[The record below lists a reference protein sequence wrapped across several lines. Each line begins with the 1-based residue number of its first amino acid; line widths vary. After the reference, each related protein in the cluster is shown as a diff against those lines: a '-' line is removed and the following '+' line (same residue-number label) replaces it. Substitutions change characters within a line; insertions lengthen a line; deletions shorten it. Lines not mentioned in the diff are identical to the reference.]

1 MNEAETTT
9 METEKTPNRI
19 EGSDLERKAGGA
31 DMKTAG
37 GDFSLSG
44 GGMEQVRSDV
54 GDGVPDVPSDNDG
67 TASESPAFVA
77 EDAAI
82 RAHFD
87 RLWQEAESFSA
98 AVPGF
103 DLAHELQ
110 DDAFAALLSPRR
122 GLTLEQAYF
131 VRHGREL
138 LAAAERAAEQRLS
151 AALQASRRVPAPL
164 ESAASAG
171 FRWDPGASAEARAA
185 LKARIRK
192 GEKIYPHG

>member
-1 MNEAETTT
+1 MNEAEN
-9 METEKTPNRI
+9 MVTEKTPNRI
-19 EGSDLERKAGGA
+19 EGSDLERKTGGA
-31 DMKTAG
+31 DMETAG

-54 GDGVPDVPSDNDG
+54 GDGVPTTG
-67 TASESPAFVA
+67 SPAFVA

-192 GEKIYPHG
+192 GEKIYPGR

>member
-1 MNEAETTT
+1 MNEEATTT
-9 METEKTPNRI
+9 METTVEMETP
-19 EGSDLERKAGGA
+19 
-31 DMKTAG
+31 
-37 GDFSLSG
+37 
-44 GGMEQVRSDV
+44 V
-54 GDGVPDVPSDNDG
+54 GDGVPDVPSG
-67 TASESPAFVA
+67 ESETSPALVA

-87 RLWQEAESFSA
+87 RLWQEAEAFSA
-98 AVPGF
+98 EVPGF
-103 DLAHELQ
+103 DLAQELQ

-131 VRHGREL
+131 VRHGRAL
-138 LAAAERAAEQRLS
+138 LAAAERAAEQRVS

-164 ESAASAG
+164 GTAAASAG
-171 FRWDPGASAEARAA
+171 FRWDPGADAAARAA

>member
-31 DMKTAG
+31 DMETAG
-37 GDFSLSG
+37 GDLSLPG
-44 GGMEQVRSDV
+44 GGMEQFR
-54 GDGVPDVPSDNDG
+54 PD
-67 TASESPAFVA
+67 VA
-77 EDAAI
+77 EDHAI